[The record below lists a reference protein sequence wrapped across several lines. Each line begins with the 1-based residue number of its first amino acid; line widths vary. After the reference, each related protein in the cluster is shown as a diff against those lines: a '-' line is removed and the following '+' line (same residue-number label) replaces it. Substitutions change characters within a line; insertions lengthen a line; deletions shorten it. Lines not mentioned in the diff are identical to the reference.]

1 MMAKRGLCHSIIGS
15 RPLKIYILT
24 DLEGVAMVSRFSQT
38 REEGPQKQAPAMR
51 LLTQEINAAVDG
63 ILDVD
68 ADAEIV
74 VWDGHGTGGIEV
86 LEFHPEAKVNCAGT
100 DSSALLS

>member
-1 MMAKRGLCHSIIGS
+1 M
-15 RPLKIYILT
+15 KIYILT

-38 REEGPQKQAPAMR
+38 REEGPQKETAMR
-51 LLTQEINAAVDG
+51 LLTQELNAAVDG
-63 ILDVD
+63 ILDVE

-74 VWDGHGTGGIEV
+74 VWDGHGTGGIDV
-86 LEFHPEAKVNCAGT
+86 LEFHPQAEVNCAGS